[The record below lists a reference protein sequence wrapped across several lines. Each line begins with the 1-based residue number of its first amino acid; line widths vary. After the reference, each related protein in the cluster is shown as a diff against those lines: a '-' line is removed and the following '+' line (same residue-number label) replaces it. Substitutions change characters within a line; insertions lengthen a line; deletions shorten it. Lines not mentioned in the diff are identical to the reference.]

1 MDIGLENVQDIK
13 SMPKLVNEHKFKSQS
28 QRYFILKSAAKDY
41 TIFEFLTNLQFQ
53 IPCPQFYC
61 EFPSNGLRFR
71 KCARHVYA
79 KSSKRA

>member
-41 TIFEFLTNLQFQ
+41 NF
-53 IPCPQFYC
+53 
-61 EFPSNGLRFR
+61 
-71 KCARHVYA
+71 
-79 KSSKRA
+79 